1 VQRGGVVAAL
11 VPPAVQVGL
20 VAVQDRGPRDRPG
33 HGLVGRGGIGE
44 AAGGLA
50 VHAELAGDRAQAQA
64 AGGQRLD
71 GAVLITH
78 PRLQPRFRRRDRGGG
93 GLGW

>member
-1 VQRGGVVAAL
+1 MQHGGIAGAL

-33 HGLVGRGGIGE
+33 HSMVGRGGIGE
-44 AAGGLA
+44 ATGGLA
-50 VHAELAGDRAQAQA
+50 VHAELESDRAQAQA

-71 GAVLITH
+71 GGVLVPH
-78 PRLQPRFRRRDRGGG
+78 PRLQPRFRRRDRGVG